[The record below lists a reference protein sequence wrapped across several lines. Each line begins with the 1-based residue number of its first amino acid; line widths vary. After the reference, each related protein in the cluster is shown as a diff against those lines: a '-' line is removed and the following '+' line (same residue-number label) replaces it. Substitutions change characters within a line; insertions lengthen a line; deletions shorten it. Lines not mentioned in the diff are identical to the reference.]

1 MISWC
6 SSTHDGDNHEGII
19 LVHTIADS
27 WSLYIVIFY
36 FSKSMPFPNVVKYM
50 VHPWCHAIHDGATR
64 VLYSRLSTYMRCDRP
79 TYRVKRPTD
88 PSTEVRTDT
97 HTVGRTDDSQYVRL
111 VIAWCRVRER
121 ELNTER
127 TLAGIT
133 TEWITMGLTDR
144 PSDGRTYGGIQS
156 QLWGL
161 SDCGKVAWML
171 VAVVGFRLDPVGVHE
186 YYLMSTTIT
195 VVVTPTTSSSEPKK
209 GRWTFC
215 SAVTAWR

>member
-1 MISWC
+1 MPSMMVPQEFYTLD
-6 SSTHDGDNHEGII
+6 SR
-19 LVHTIADS
+19 HTCD
-27 WSLYIVIFY
+27 
-36 FSKSMPFPNVVKYM
+36 
-50 VHPWCHAIHDGATR
+50 ATD
-64 VLYSRLSTYMRCDRP
+64 LPIESRDRP
-79 TYRVKRPTD
+79 THPRKYGQTHI
-88 PSTEVRTDT
+88 RTD
-97 HTVGRTDDSQYVRL
+97 GRTVDSQYVRL

-127 TLAGIT
+127 TLAGNNY
-133 TEWITMGLTDR
+133 GSDNLTDR

-161 SDCGKVAWML
+161 SGCGKVAWML

-195 VVVTPTTSSSEPKK
+195 VVVTTTSSSEPRK